1 MKKFLSFLLLACT
14 AALAAQTPDA
24 KKFFGAGPVPADVKL
39 PADLVYPQG
48 RLFPFS
54 FYSTGGGAETK
65 RGDLLPPDVRLKDQ
79 MEIIKGGVTMIGPQY
94 ELNDM
99 SFEVAKANNVKIIYT
114 VRVDIDGVPMDRKY
128 IWALNAKNPLPEEKL
143 RAAVAAKV
151 KAVAGHKE
159 IAWWDIGAE
168 ELRFWKKYE
177 VDILRIMAETIRAND
192 PLKRPVVMYEP
203 GHRGAQS
210 MAKLLPFQDLSFKGM
225 YVTYYGMKKQRVWA
239 RWSTEQQVEGAKL
252 AGKPQIPAICL
263 PSMFKQPEPA
273 DIPLIPA
280 WVRHDVYTALA
291 SGAKGVVVFSASK
304 RPNFTARQAYLD
316 EYLKVCRQLTGP
328 LGLGQVFL
336 FGQRMDDLELA
347 VVEGPQ
353 TTTLVKDKI
362 KKDYPS
368 VNFANIA
375 YNHERYIVLVNDT
388 ATPVKAIV
396 SGLPYGTET
405 VAKDLLDDKSHET
418 SAPEGDLEAELGP
431 WGVSVY
437 RVRRK

>member
-1 MKKFLSFLLLACT
+1 MKKTLLLLVLAC
-14 AALAAQTPDA
+14 AALVAQTPDA
-24 KKFFGAGPVPADVKL
+24 KKFFGAGPVAADIKL

-54 FYSTGGGAETK
+54 FYSTGGGSENK
-65 RGDLLPPDVRLKDQ
+65 REELLPPDVRLKDQ
-79 MEIIKGGVTMIGPQY
+79 LEIIKAGVTMIGPQY

-99 SFEVAKANNVKIIYT
+99 SFEVAQKNNVKLIYT
-114 VRVDIDGVPMDRKY
+114 VRVAIDGVPMDRKY

-143 RAAVAAKV
+143 RAAVAEKV

-210 MAKLLPFQDLSFKGM
+210 LAKLLPYQDLSFKGM
-225 YVTYYGMKKQRVWA
+225 YVTYYGMKNQRVWA
-239 RWSTEQQVEGAKL
+239 RWSTEQQVEATKI
-252 AGKPQIPAICL
+252 AGKPEVPVIAL

-273 DIPLIPA
+273 DLPLIPA
-280 WVRHDVYTALA
+280 WVKHDVYTALA
-291 SGAKGVVVFSASK
+291 AGAKGVVIFSASK
-304 RPNFTARQAYLD
+304 RPKFTARQAYLD
-316 EYLKVCRQLTGP
+316 EYFKVCKQLTGP
-328 LGLGQVFL
+328 LALGQVFL
-336 FGQRMDDLELA
+336 FGQRMDDLEIA
-347 VVEGPQ
+347 VVEGPK

-362 KKDYPS
+362 KKEFPS

-388 ATPVKAIV
+388 PTPVKAIV
-396 SGLPYGTET
+396 SGFPYGTET

-431 WGVSVY
+431 WGVSIY